1 MSFVVNLNGKKSIK
15 TTATNTGKQQ
25 IRVYNYEV
33 LFYKMH
39 YNATLFK
46 GLKHL

>member
-1 MSFVVNLNGKKSIK
+1 MEKNNNIK
-15 TTATNTGKQQ
+15 ATATFTGKQQ

-39 YNATLFK
+39 FNATLFK